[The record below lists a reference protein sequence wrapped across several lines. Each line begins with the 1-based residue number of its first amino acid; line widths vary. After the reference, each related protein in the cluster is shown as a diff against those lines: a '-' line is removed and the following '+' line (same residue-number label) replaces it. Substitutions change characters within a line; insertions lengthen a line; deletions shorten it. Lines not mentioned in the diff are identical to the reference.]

1 MLAFFLLKSNFTYK
15 YIYRKFKFRILGNA
29 LLKEDQDS
37 TSRSSISKLDLNS
50 SQKLDSSVNFDLEQ
64 AVNSYPL
71 NGTSNQTASA
81 KTDEQDS
88 SPVVINNNNNNG
100 SKYSRRR
107 ENTDLNQG

>member
-1 MLAFFLLKSNFTYK
+1 MCDYFFTLKSELILLRNL
-15 YIYRKFKFRILGNA
+15 IEFRILGNA

-71 NGTSNQTASA
+71 NGTSNQTAA

-88 SPVVINNNNNNG
+88 SPVVINSNNNNG